1 MSARQTAVRWL
12 KFNAIGGMGIIVQL
26 ATLGVLTHGLDLNY
40 LLGTALA
47 VEAAVFHNFLWHE
60 QYTWADRATV
70 SARESIARFLR
81 FNLTTGVFSILGNVA
96 LMWLFAGLVG
106 LSYLLANLITVATCS
121 VINFLVSDR
130 FVFRGTDARPA

>member
-1 MSARQTAVRWL
+1 MSARQTALRWL

-60 QYTWADRATV
+60 QYTWADRAPV
-70 SARESIARFLR
+70 SARESIAWLLR
-81 FNLTTGVFSILGNVA
+81 FNLPTGVFSTLGSVA
-96 LMWLFAGLVG
+96 LLCMLAGLVG
-106 LSYLLANLITVATCS
+106 LLSSLAVLI
-121 VINFLVSDR
+121 
-130 FVFRGTDARPA
+130 